1 MWICRFV
8 DCNLYFNI
16 KGRNYNKLLIR
27 QPQENIP
34 HSMFQQDCAPLHFHN
49 EVGMTT
55 LLFFFL
61 GSGVEVA
68 RIDTRDRLICSR
80 RVFFSLV
87 LVTIISMFAP
97 YQLRTIHDLQTRI
110 RGACAKMIA
119 KFSVIC
125 DRRFNILFTILAPLL
140 AFATNFV
147 NE

>member
-55 LLFFFL
+55 LLFFFSWIRCGGCKNWHPRSPDL
-61 GSGVEVA
+61 FQKGFFFVGSSDDNIYVRPVPTTYNTWSADKDQRGLCKNDSQILRNMWQEVQYPFHNSRSTFGVCNK
-68 RIDTRDRLICSR
+68 LC
-80 RVFFSLV
+80 
-87 LVTIISMFAP
+87 
-97 YQLRTIHDLQTRI
+97 
-110 RGACAKMIA
+110 
-119 KFSVIC
+119 
-125 DRRFNILFTILAPLL
+125 
-140 AFATNFV
+140 
-147 NE
+147 